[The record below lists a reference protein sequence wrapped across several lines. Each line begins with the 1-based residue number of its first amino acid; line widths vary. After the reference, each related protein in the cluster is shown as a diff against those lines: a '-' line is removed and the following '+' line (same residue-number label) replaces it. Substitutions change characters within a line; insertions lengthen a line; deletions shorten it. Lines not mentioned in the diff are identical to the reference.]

1 MTELPAPF
9 ELAPEDRAA
18 LEQAVRRLENPGF
31 AGRLAEQSGR
41 PINRVLARLP
51 RWANDRLDGLVRA
64 AIMRGLAV
72 AIESLEEENPPP
84 PATRFSSIVAG
95 LTGGLG
101 GFFGMVSLPI
111 ELPLT
116 TTLMLRAIADI
127 ARHEGEDLTDI
138 EARLACLEVFGLG
151 SGRNGSRVDLSYYT
165 ARALLGRYTNALSA
179 LVLES
184 GVTAATAP
192 VANSFV
198 SEVATRFGLVVSDK
212 VAAGAVPVLGAIG
225 AATINVVFM
234 DHFQRIAQGHFTV
247 RRLERRYGP
256 DRVRQAY
263 ADLAGRLVLPIK
275 RRR

>member
-1 MTELPAPF
+1 MTQLPAVF
-9 ELAPEDRAA
+9 ELAAEDRAA
-18 LEQAVRRLENPGF
+18 LERAVRRLENPSF
-31 AGRLAEQSGR
+31 AARLANRSGR

-51 RWANDRLDGLVRA
+51 RMANDRFARLVRS
-64 AIMRGLAV
+64 AIMRGLTV

-84 PATRFSSIVAG
+84 PAPLFSSVVAG
-95 LTGGLG
+95 VTGGLSG
-101 GFFGMVSLPI
+101 LFGMASLPV

-151 SGRNGSRVDLSYYT
+151 SGRRGPHIDLSYYAT
-165 ARALLGRYTNALSA
+165 RALLSRYTNALGA
-179 LVLES
+179 LVLEK
-184 GVTAATAP
+184 GVTTAAAP
-192 VANSFV
+192 AANSFV
-198 SEVATRFGLVVSDK
+198 REIATRFGLVVSDK

-225 AATINVVFM
+225 GATINVVFM

-247 RRLERRYGP
+247 RRLERRYGS

-263 ADLAGRLVLPIK
+263 ADLAGGLALPGK
-275 RRR
+275 GRR